1 MAFPLAGTGISPP
14 TGPVFTELNALTRR
28 AYLEAIVVQLYAS
41 SPSLFLLVGS
51 AQRAAGGLNQIT
63 APIQGQSMVQGQWAG
78 YAGNFN
84 KPQIIP
90 GVQPAQ
96 WMLSYYTVPVPLVMG
111 EAFIQSTEAIVPI
124 LDVRMNDVYAV
135 MANQFAT
142 ALFTNNSAMPLM
154 PQGFIEAM
162 DDGSAVPT
170 YGGITRTATGNTFWA
185 GNKFTSVGAN
195 NTRSA
200 WSTYLIQVTKL
211 AGGEV
216 PDAVIMSP
224 GDFAVLAAQ
233 FIGVEQINVFPGR
246 NFDLDTTIRSGFPNV
261 NINGV
266 PFYLDYYC
274 PTGTAIMFN
283 SKYTAMYIS
292 EDAQWDFTG
301 FYPLVPLGQLA
312 VVGVAYTG
320 YNVVCTKPVSGA
332 IFTGITGAPF

>member
-1 MAFPLAGTGISPP
+1 MSFPLSSVGIAPP
-14 TGPVFTELNALTRR
+14 AGPVFSELNALTRR
-28 AYLEAIVVQLYAS
+28 AYMPTVVVQLYYSDPA
-41 SPSLFLLVGS
+41 LFMLMGA

-63 APIQGQSMVQGQWAG
+63 VPVQGQSMVQGAWTG

-84 KPQIIP
+84 KPQVIP

-111 EAFIQSTEAIVPI
+111 EALIQSTEAIVPI

-200 WSTYLIQVTKL
+200 WSTYL
-211 AGGEV
+211 
-216 PDAVIMSP
+216 
-224 GDFAVLAAQ
+224 
-233 FIGVEQINVFPGR
+233 
-246 NFDLDTTIRSGFPNV
+246 RSEEH
-261 NINGV
+261 
-266 PFYLDYYC
+266 
-274 PTGTAIMFN
+274 T
-283 SKYTAMYIS
+283 S
-292 EDAQWDFTG
+292 ELQ
-301 FYPLVPLGQLA
+301 
-312 VVGVAYTG
+312 
-320 YNVVCTKPVSGA
+320 S
-332 IFTGITGAPF
+332 